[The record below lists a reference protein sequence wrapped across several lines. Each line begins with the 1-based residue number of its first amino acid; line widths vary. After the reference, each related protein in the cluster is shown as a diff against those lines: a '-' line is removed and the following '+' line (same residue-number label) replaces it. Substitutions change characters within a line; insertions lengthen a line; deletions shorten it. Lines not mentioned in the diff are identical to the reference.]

1 MKARLFS
8 IGYMFFLTLFFAS
21 LVSAVKTV
29 NEERIRLNEEVKLK
43 RVVLDV
49 LRIPLPASVP
59 EKEAVNGL
67 FAKRVKV
74 REREGRLFYLGYDE
88 AGETPVGIAFAV
100 GGPGFWGPIE
110 AMVAVDDSSAAV
122 IGVNFFR
129 HTETP
134 GLGARMTEPLFRDQF
149 RGLSLKGKG
158 GKGAASGEPLFR
170 LVPAGTAS
178 SAEELD
184 AITGATQTSEA
195 IERFLNRELKRFV
208 ETQAK
213 GTGEGT

>member
-1 MKARLFS
+1 
-8 IGYMFFLTLFFAS
+8 MFLLTLFFTS
-21 LVSAVKTV
+21 LVSVVKVV
-29 NEERIRLNEEVKLK
+29 NEERIRLNEEVRLK
-43 RVVLDV
+43 RVVLDA
-49 LRIPLPASVP
+49 LRIPLPGNIP
-59 EKEAVNGL
+59 EREAVSDL
-67 FAKRVKV
+67 FAERVKV

-88 AGETPVGIAFAV
+88 AGETPVGIAFVV

-110 AMVAVDDSSAAV
+110 AMVAVDGSAGVV

-158 GKGAASGEPLFR
+158 ASSGGGFFR

-178 SAEELD
+178 SADELD
-184 AITGATQTSEA
+184 AITGATRTSEA
-195 IERFLNRELKRFV
+195 IERFLNRELKHFV
-208 ETQAK
+208 DTLAK
-213 GTGEGT
+213 GMEEGT

>member
-1 MKARLFS
+1 MKSRLIS
-8 IGYMFFLTLFFAS
+8 ICYMFFLTLFFTS
-21 LVSAVKTV
+21 VVSVVKAV
-29 NEERIRLNEEVKLK
+29 NEDRIRLNEEVKLK

-49 LRIPLPASVP
+49 LRIPLPEGVP
-59 EKEAVNGL
+59 ETSAVNDL
-67 FAKRVKV
+67 FAERVKV
-74 REREGRLFYLGYDE
+74 KEREGRLFYVGYDV
-88 AGETPVGIAFAV
+88 AGERPAAIAFAV

-110 AMVAVDDSSAAV
+110 AMVAVDDSSSTV

-158 GKGAASGEPLFR
+158 AASGEPLFR
-170 LVPAGTAS
+170 LVPAGTGSA
-178 SAEELD
+178 AEELD

-208 ETQAK
+208 DGRANWER
-213 GTGEGT
+213 EGT

>member
-1 MKARLFS
+1 MKTRLFS
-8 IGYMFFLTLFFAS
+8 ICYMFLLTLFFTS
-21 LVSAVKTV
+21 VVSAVKVV

-49 LRIPLPASVP
+49 LRIPLPGSVP
-59 EKEAVNGL
+59 ERSAINVL
-67 FAKRVKV
+67 FAERVKV

-88 AGETPVGIAFAV
+88 AGERLVGIAFVV

-110 AMVAVDDSSAAV
+110 AMVAVDGSAGVV

-158 GKGAASGEPLFR
+158 APSGAPLFR

-208 ETQAK
+208 DTPMD
-213 GTGEGT
+213 GIGEGT